1 MNFKRKL
8 FIDFVDN
15 TRIFIFFIIKI
26 NIMTGGLRVLFL
38 DVVALN
44 DSKAS
49 QFLRLQS
56 RINKL

>member
-8 FIDFVDN
+8 FIDSVDK
-15 TRIFIFFIIKI
+15 TRIFILFLTKI
-26 NIMTGGLRVLFL
+26 NVMARGLSVLFL
-38 DVVALN
+38 AVVALN

>member
-8 FIDFVDN
+8 FIDSVDN
-15 TRIFIFFIIKI
+15 TRIFILFLIKI
-26 NIMTGGLRVLFL
+26 NIMARGLRVLFL
-38 DVVALN
+38 AVVALN

-56 RINKL
+56 RLNKL

>member
-15 TRIFIFFIIKI
+15 TRIFILFLIKI

-38 DVVALN
+38 AVVALN

>member
-8 FIDFVDN
+8 FIDSVDN
-15 TRIFIFFIIKI
+15 TRIFIFFLIKI
-26 NIMTGGLRVLFL
+26 NIMTRGLRVLFL
-38 DVVALN
+38 AVVTLN

-49 QFLRLQS
+49 RYLRLQS

>member
-15 TRIFIFFIIKI
+15 TRIFIFFLIKK
-26 NIMTGGLRVLFL
+26 NIMTRGLRVLFL
-38 DVVALN
+38 AVVTLS
-44 DSKAS
+44 DGKAS